1 MTGMERQECHSKF
14 IEPYMTEK
22 LLTNNRL
29 QAIKFHEMVNLI
41 KLFNVFHW
49 FSLLYSL
56 YSIISQIEAGTKN

>member
-41 KLFNVFHW
+41 KLFNVFH
-49 FSLLYSL
+49 
-56 YSIISQIEAGTKN
+56 